1 MVITGDKLRLAV
13 GIFYESPRLSRAVA
27 ELMAEGIGVQDMCLV
42 GMPSAFEAAR
52 QDEVVADGAQVRG
65 VLAGFQ
71 LHNLGNLIDGRQL
84 SASSGALLRTLLKHA
99 KWSKDDRRLRTD
111 WLWPELCARLT
122 DHIRQGALVLIVST
136 PTFSSQ
142 HQCSRTLLRH
152 SAHTVQ
158 THEFVAFS

>member
-1 MVITGDKLRLAV
+1 MAITGDKLRLAV
-13 GIFYESPRLSRAVA
+13 GIFYEPPRLSRAIA
-27 ELMAEGIGVQDMCLV
+27 ELFAEGVGAQDMCLV

-52 QDEVVADGAQVRG
+52 HDEIVADGGQVAG

-71 LHNLGNLIDGRQL
+71 LHNLGNLIDGCQL

-99 KWSKDDRRLRTD
+99 KWSKGDQRVRTD

-122 DHIRQGALVLIVST
+122 DHIRQGALVLIVGA
-136 PTFSSQ
+136 PTLSSQ

>member
-13 GIFYESPRLSRAVA
+13 GIFYEPPRLSRAIA
-27 ELMAEGIGVQDMCLV
+27 ELFAEGISAQDMCVV
-42 GMPSAFEAAR
+42 GMPSAFAAARKSEAAGDGE
-52 QDEVVADGAQVRG
+52 QVAG
-65 VLAGFQ
+65 VLAAFQ
-71 LHNLGNLIDGRQL
+71 LHNLGNLIDGYQL

-99 KWSKDDRRLRTD
+99 KWSKGDQRLNTN

-122 DHIRQGALVLIVST
+122 DHIRQGALVLIVGT

-158 THEFVAFS
+158 THEFVAAS

>member
-13 GIFYESPRLSRAVA
+13 GIFYEPPRLSRAIA
-27 ELMAEGIGVQDMCLV
+27 ELFAEGISAQDMCLV
-42 GMPSAFEAAR
+42 GMPSAFAAAR
-52 QDEVVADGAQVRG
+52 QDAAAGDGGQVAG
-65 VLAGFQ
+65 VLAAFQ
-71 LHNLGNLIDGRQL
+71 LHNLGNLIDGYQL

-99 KWSKDDRRLRTD
+99 KWSKGDQRLNTN

-122 DHIRQGALVLIVST
+122 DHIRQGALVLIVGT

>member
-1 MVITGDKLRLAV
+1 MAITGDKLRLAV
-13 GIFYESPRLSRAVA
+13 GIFYEPPRLSRAIA
-27 ELMAEGIGVQDMCLV
+27 ELFAEGIGVQDMCLV
-42 GMPSAFEAAR
+42 GMPSAFESAR
-52 QDEVVADGAQVRG
+52 QDEAAAEGGQVPG
-65 VLAGFQ
+65 VLAVFQ
-71 LHNLGNLIDGRQL
+71 LHNLGDLIDAGQL

-99 KWSKDDRRLRTD
+99 KWSKGDQRLRTD

-122 DHIRQGALVLIVST
+122 DHIRQGALVLIVGT
-136 PTFSSQ
+136 PTFSAQ

>member
-1 MVITGDKLRLAV
+1 MAITGEKLRLAV
-13 GIFYESPRLSRAVA
+13 GIFYEPPRLSRAIA
-27 ELMAEGIGVQDMCLV
+27 ELFAEGVDVQDMCLV
-42 GMPSAFEAAR
+42 GMPSAFKAAR
-52 QDEVVADGAQVRG
+52 RDGTAADG

-71 LHNLGNLIDGRQL
+71 LHNLGNLIDGCQL

-99 KWSKDDRRLRTD
+99 KWSKGDQRLRTD

-122 DHIRQGALVLIVST
+122 DHVRQGALVLIVGT
-136 PTFSSQ
+136 PTFASQ